1 MEDNLDIFKAI
12 KLEKK
17 YTKRFFV
24 IMFLIAIILPLS
36 VYLTGIMNVF
46 YMTYLG
52 IIEFLIFAAV
62 INKINYTRLNYT
74 CNKNRLRIKTGLL
87 GKESLVF
94 CDKVVMV
101 HTVKMEEVM
110 EIVIVTNVHF
120 KNRNLRPVHKVF
132 MKRYSSVV
140 KEFQKIQKK
149 YPDTIF
155 YYQVIKR
162 GGLKKYL
169 LLDTIYKNCV
179 KAVYTDDC
187 IQNIKIARGQTLV

>member
-1 MEDNLDIFKAI
+1 MEDNLNIFKAI

-17 YTKRFFV
+17 YTKRFYI
-24 IMFLIAIILPLS
+24 IMFLIALILPLS
-36 VYLTGIMNVF
+36 LYLTGIVKMF
-46 YMTYLG
+46 YLIFLG

-62 INKINYTRLNYT
+62 INKINCTRLKYS
-74 CNKNRLRIKTGLL
+74 CKKNRLKIKTGLF
-87 GKESLVF
+87 GKESLIF

-120 KNRNLRPVHKVF
+120 KNKNLKPAHKVF
-132 MKRYSSVV
+132 MKRYSSVL
-140 KEFQKIQKK
+140 KEFTKIQNT

-169 LLDTIYKNCV
+169 LLDLIYKNCV
-179 KAVYTDDC
+179 KALFTDDC